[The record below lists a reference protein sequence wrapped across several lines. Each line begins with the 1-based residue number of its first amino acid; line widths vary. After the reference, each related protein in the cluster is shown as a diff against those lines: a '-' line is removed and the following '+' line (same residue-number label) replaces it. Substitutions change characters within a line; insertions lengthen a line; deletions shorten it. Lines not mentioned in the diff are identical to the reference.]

1 MTPDAPTPQTGDAI
15 PDFSAEATG
24 GTVRLSD
31 LAGRMV
37 VLFFYPKDNTPG
49 CTSEAADFA
58 AAWQDFQSAGA
69 DVFGISRDSLKSHA
83 GFRDKLGL
91 PFDLISDADET
102 LCRLFDVIKDKTL
115 YGKLVRGIERS
126 TFLIGRDGTLLQ
138 QWRKV
143 KVPGHVNAVLQA
155 VRQH

>member
-1 MTPDAPTPQTGDAI
+1 MTPDAPTPQPGDAI

-143 KVPGHVNAVLQA
+143 KVPGHVDAVLQA